1 MNLRILC
8 DNNTYID
15 QYFLGEPAF
24 SCYIEEGDAR
34 ILLDVGYSDV
44 FLRNAGKMGID
55 LSGLTHVVL
64 SHGHNDHTGGLTPFI
79 ERKVAPQAQLIAHPD
94 CFVGKYYEGEY
105 IGAPYDLE
113 QMLYLADCRLSKEPV
128 RLTERL
134 WFLGE
139 IPRVLPFEPRTV
151 IGQRE
156 RMGQWEE
163 DDLLD
168 DTALVYRSDEGLFII
183 TGCAHSGICN
193 IIEQAKAVCGDERII
208 GVLGGFHLFE
218 DDDRA
223 AATAEY
229 FARHHIPEIYPCHC
243 VSLKVKHRLMQQLNI
258 HEVDV
263 GMALEIS

>member
-1 MNLRILC
+1 MKLRILC

-24 SCYIEEGDAR
+24 SCYIEEGESR

-44 FLRNAGKMGID
+44 FLRNAEKMGID

-79 ERKVAPQAQLIAHPD
+79 EGKIAPKAKLIAHED
-94 CFVGKYYEGEY
+94 CFVGKYYGEEY

-113 QMLYLADCRLSKEPV
+113 QILYLADCHFTREP
-128 RLTERL
+128 LQITENL
-134 WFLGE
+134 FFLGQ
-139 IPRVLPFEPRTV
+139 IPRVVPFEPRTV
-151 IGQRE
+151 IGKRD
-156 RMGQWEE
+156 RMGTWEE

-168 DTALVYRSDEGLFII
+168 DTALAYRTEEGLFII

-218 DDDRA
+218 DDARA
-223 AATAEY
+223 AETAAY
-229 FARHHIPEIYPCHC
+229 FARHNIPDLYPCHC
-243 VSLKVKHRLMQQLNI
+243 VSLNVKHRFMQTLNV
-258 HEVDV
+258 HEVGV
-263 GMALEIS
+263 GMEVEI